1 MLLAG
6 GQGSRLHALTSHV
19 AKPAVPFGGKYR
31 IIDFPLS
38 NCINSGIDTVG
49 VLTQYRPLELN
60 AYIGN
65 GEPWDLDRS
74 YGGVHI
80 LPPYMREGEKGTWYK
95 GTANAIYQN
104 INFLETYDP
113 EYVLILSGDHIY
125 KMDYTQLL
133 RRHKEANA
141 ACTIAVLEV
150 PMAEASRF
158 GILNTNEDGSI
169 YEFDEKPKVP
179 KSNKASMGIYIFKWS
194 VLKAFLEADEEDPK
208 SENDFGKN
216 IIPNLLATGH
226 KLMAYEFEGYWKD
239 VGTINS
245 LWEANMDLLG
255 ETPAFNIY
263 GSAGRKIYARN
274 YAMPSGFI
282 AKGSEISDSFVAE
295 GCEVYGSVRHSIIS
309 TGCTIGK
316 GAEIR
321 DSVIMPNVVIEN
333 GVKIDHAIIAEDSII
348 RAGATVGA
356 DQEGS
361 LETLKISVV
370 GKGTT
375 ISEGRVVAPGEIV

>member
-1 MLLAG
+1 M
-6 GQGSRLHALTSHV
+6 S
-19 AKPAVPFGGKYR
+19 
-31 IIDFPLS
+31 
-38 NCINSGIDTVG
+38 
-49 VLTQYRPLELN
+49 
-60 AYIGN
+60 
-65 GEPWDLDRS
+65 
-74 YGGVHI
+74 I
-80 LPPYMREGEKGTWYK
+80 LPPYARAKGSEWYK

-104 INFLETYDP
+104 IRFIDRYNPDQ
-113 EYVLILSGDHIY
+113 VLILSGDHIY
-125 KMDYTQLL
+125 EMDYAKML
-133 RRHKEANA
+133 RFHEKSDAD
-141 ACTIAVLEV
+141 CTIAVRSV
-150 PMAEASRF
+150 PMEEASRF
-158 GILNTNEDGSI
+158 GIMNTNEDGSI
-169 YEFDEKPKVP
+169 FEFEEKPKHP

-194 VLKAFLEADEEDPK
+194 VLKAFLEADEADPK

-216 IIPNLLATGH
+216 IIPNLLNSGH

-295 GCEVYGSVRHSIIS
+295 GCEVFGTVHHSIIS

-333 GVKIDHAIIAEDSII
+333 GVRISHAIVAEDCII

-361 LETLKISVV
+361 VETLKISVI
-370 GKGTT
+370 GKGKT
-375 ISEGRVVAPGEIV
+375 ITEGAVVAPGEIL